1 MKKSMQGNH
10 KIETGL
16 IVRKETV
23 FSKMKRIWNILLYKE
38 EANFFQK
45 VEKYMLKNR
54 KPKGEIIIPQ
64 EIQKEKIQNKHYQE
78 KEGEIKN
85 MELKENKKTEIIIAS
100 GNKGKIKEAEEILKE
115 YTIIP
120 MKELRI
126 NIDVEEDQDTFEKNA
141 IKKATEISKAIQ
153 GKMCMADDTGIE
165 IEYLD
170 GFPGVYTKRWHAG
183 TDRERNLEILKRLE
197 DVPKEKRKVKFVTAI
212 AVAKGDETIVAT
224 EVLNGYIAEK
234 LRGENGFGFDEIFE
248 LDNGKTLA
256 ELSSEEKNEISSRR
270 KAIEKVREELEKIT
284 I

>member
-1 MKKSMQGNH
+1 MKKSMQVNH

-45 VEKYMLKNR
+45 IEKYMLKNR
-54 KPKGEIIIPQ
+54 KPKGKIIIPQ
-64 EIQKEKIQNKHYQE
+64 EIQKEKIQNNQKE
-78 KEGEIKN
+78 EGEIKH
-85 MELKENKKTEIIIAS
+85 MESQETKKTEIIIAS
-100 GNKGKIKEAEEILKE
+100 GNKGKIQEAQEILKE
-115 YTIIP
+115 YTIRP
-120 MKELRI
+120 MKELGI

-141 IKKATEISKAIQ
+141 VKKATEISKTLQ

-165 IEYLD
+165 IEYLQ
-170 GFPGVYTKRWHAG
+170 GFPGVYTKRWHSG

-197 DVPKEKRKVKFVTAI
+197 GVPKENRKVKFVTAI
-212 AVAKGDETIVAT
+212 ALAKGEETIIAKET
-224 EVLNGYIAEK
+224 LNGYISEE

-248 LDNGKTLA
+248 LENGKTLA

-270 KAIEKVREELEKIT
+270 KAIEKIKEELEQI
-284 I
+284 II